1 MAKKYKKPTVYTG
14 ADGKQVTL
22 LNPHL
27 KCQKA
32 FRELQNNARYTNDG
46 QIKTDRDG
54 NVMTLSD
61 TQKAYRSG
69 FIQAFSDNAKCF
81 KAIKAKKAN
90 KKN

>member
-1 MAKKYKKPTVYTG
+1 MEKKYKNPTVYTG
-14 ADGKQVTL
+14 AYGKKVTL

-32 FRELQNNARYTNDG
+32 YNELRNNTRYTNDG
-46 QIKTDRDG
+46 QVKTDKDG
-54 NVMTLSD
+54 NIMTLSD

-69 FIQAFSDNAKCF
+69 FIKAFSDNAKCY
-81 KAIKAKKAN
+81 KAIKAKKAS